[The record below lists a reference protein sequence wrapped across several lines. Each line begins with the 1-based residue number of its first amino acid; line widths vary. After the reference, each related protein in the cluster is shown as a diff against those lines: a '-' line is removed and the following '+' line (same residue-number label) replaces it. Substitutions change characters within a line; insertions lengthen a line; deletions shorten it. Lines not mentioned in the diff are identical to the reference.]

1 MAGDSACLGLE
12 LLGKCSYDPA
22 APNQSYFTIGQ
33 LISVIALLLAFS
45 QLTKPIIK
53 FRIRANK
60 VNYAAAISAFVFAI
74 ACVFVATILPFIP
87 GKALPLLG
95 YPVVWEIL
103 AGLVFVIVAGKL
115 LWTIS
120 RPPSFHSKNADA
132 YLKACAAVIAKG
144 NEDELGEL
152 AEEISP
158 AVKAVFDECN
168 RYDHQAARQAERQ
181 GQEFP
186 IDESARIAFTLLDL
200 WSDKAFC
207 RSIVCRAPFTAL
219 KMFEGLFQHVQV
231 TPGYALSQQLVHQAF
246 MSRES
251 MLMRE
256 EDYSGLGFF
265 KAFRDTVF
273 GNWHFVESTY
283 RPLQSW
289 RSYEEQVLPWQV
301 KKYSECL
308 KTSLKAYFLAKEY
321 ESLPSSVYVGL
332 DRLADLAVAPAF
344 EIRNTNERGAL
355 APKVSNILH
364 EIANGFESII
374 ALVEEHH
381 DLLPSYEFEEDHYD
395 RFNDKSIYG
404 VVAYAVYKYF
414 ENLAMAKRHDNLIR
428 QYAISIW
435 LDIFGVGTDK
445 SKTANEIGK
454 RLVMH
459 LNKKIHQN
467 LDAGGRWYPLVT
479 RLIISLNGIY
489 ESQHGDKPDA
499 TLGDNFHKA
508 FLERLKVGFSLLA
521 KVDREFAEE
530 LLPEGTTY
538 DLAGNRLIEKRLR
551 QQTVVLKL
559 AATE

>member
-1 MAGDSACLGLE
+1 MVGDSACLGLA

-53 FRIRANK
+53 FRLLANK
-60 VNYAAAISAFVFAI
+60 VNYAAAISASAFAI

-120 RPPSFHSKNADA
+120 RPPSFHFKNADA
-132 YLKACAAVIAKG
+132 YLKACATIIAKG

-168 RYDHQAARQAERQ
+168 RYDHQA
-181 GQEFP
+181 
-186 IDESARIAFTLLDL
+186 
-200 WSDKAFC
+200 
-207 RSIVCRAPFTAL
+207 
-219 KMFEGLFQHVQV
+219 
-231 TPGYALSQQLVHQAF
+231 F
-246 MSRES
+246 MNRES

-265 KAFRDTVF
+265 KEFRDTVF

-289 RSYEEQVLPWQV
+289 RSYEEQILPWQAE
-301 KKYSECL
+301 KYSECL

-332 DRLADLAVAPAF
+332 NRLADLAVAPAF

-355 APKVSNILH
+355 APRVSNVLH
-364 EIANGFESII
+364 EIANGFEGII

-404 VVAYAVYKYF
+404 VVAYAVYQYF
-414 ENLAMAKRHDNLIR
+414 ENLAMAKRHDSLIR

-435 LDIFGVGTDK
+435 LDIFGVGTDT
-445 SKTANEIGK
+445 SSTANEIGK
-454 RLVMH
+454 RLIVH

-467 LDAGGRWYPLVT
+467 LDSGERWYPLVT

-489 ESQHGDKPDA
+489 ESQHGDKPD
-499 TLGDNFHKA
+499 TNLGGNFHKA
-508 FLERLKVGFSLLA
+508 FLERLKAGFPLLA

-538 DLAGNRLIEKRLR
+538 DPAGNRLIEKRLR

-559 AATE
+559 AATEH